1 MTENSAVSPSAHRRI
16 ALWLFFLCGF
26 IALVVLVG
34 GMTRLTDS
42 GLSITE
48 WKPVT
53 GMLPPLT
60 LEAWRQEFA
69 KYQQIP
75 EYKLINRDMDL
86 AAFKSI
92 FWWEW
97 GHRFLARM
105 AGLVFLIPFVYFWKT
120 KKLGRSELPKFLL
133 LFFLGGVQGALGW
146 YMVKSGLSV
155 RVDVSQYRL
164 AAHLGLAF
172 LVYGYSLWMG
182 MSYWRGQSR
191 GQSDSVASPRWLR
204 AGSAALCAIVFLQ
217 IVLGALV
224 AGLDAGLSYN
234 SWPMMDGY
242 WIPPG
247 LIRLTP
253 WYLNLFENI
262 TLVQFNHRN
271 MAVLVAALS
280 VALWFVGRH
289 ASRLRSALWMMPGM
303 VAVQFALGVWT
314 LLAVAP
320 PALAA
325 AHQMGSLISFS
336 AALWLAHLI
345 WRPGHARADSH

>member
-1 MTENSAVSPSAHRRI
+1 MINIFISSLPARRQIAV
-16 ALWLFFLCGF
+16 WLFCLCGF
-26 IALVVLVG
+26 IGLVVLVG

-53 GMLPPLT
+53 GMLPPLS
-60 LEAWRQEFA
+60 LEAWQQEFA
-69 KYQQIP
+69 KYQKIP
-75 EYKLINRDMDL
+75 EYRLINRDMDL

-92 FWWEW
+92 YWWEW

-105 AGLVFLIPFVYFWKT
+105 AGLVFLIPFVYFWAT
-120 KKLGRSELPKFLL
+120 KKINRAELPKFVV
-133 LFFLGGVQGALGW
+133 LFVLGGAQGALGW

-182 MSYWRGQSR
+182 LGHWRGQS
-191 GQSDSVASPRWLR
+191 GGATSPRLLQV
-204 AGSAALCAIVFLQ
+204 GSIALCAMVFLQ
-217 IVLGALV
+217 IMLGALV
-224 AGLDAGLSYN
+224 AGLDAGLTYN
-234 SWPMMDGY
+234 SWPLMDGY

-253 WYLNLFENI
+253 WHLNLFENI

-271 MAVLVAALS
+271 MAVLVAALTA
-280 VALWFVGRH
+280 ALWLAGRH
-289 ASRLRSALWMMPGM
+289 VPHLGSALGMVLGM
-303 VAVQFALGVWT
+303 VALQFALGVWT

-325 AHQMGSLISFS
+325 AHQMGGLISFG
-336 AALWLAHLI
+336 AALWLTHLI
-345 WRPGHARADSH
+345 WRPECAVTDSH